1 MIKDTYARIYANS
14 GISLAKITFLTRIL
28 IPMNSCLFA
37 IRIRYYVLKFKI
49 FLQME
54 LNFVKKWVLKY
65 IKIIFKI
72 YYHLKITQIKILIF
86 KIKNVSMVYQD
97 KLNCMVKYKKNK
109 IYPFNLN
116 KKINSYRKKTISHN
130 NIINLYKN

>member
-1 MIKDTYARIYANS
+1 MIKDIYARIYANS
-14 GISLAKITFLTRIL
+14 GISLAKITFLTLIL
-28 IPMNSCLFA
+28 ILMSSCLFA
-37 IRIRYYVLKFKI
+37 FRILYYVLKFKI

-72 YYHLKITQIKILIF
+72 YYHLKIIQIKILIY
-86 KIKNVSMVYQD
+86 KIKNVLMVCQD

-116 KKINSYRKKTISHN
+116 RKINSYRRKTISHN